1 MKADG
6 LKRRLVALEGVSEP
20 GMVKT
25 SWQWMNEDGTPAGPV
40 IERLVT
46 RRREFKFEW
55 IDEK

>member
-20 GMVKT
+20 DMVKT
-25 SWQWMNEDGTPAGPV
+25 SLQWMNEDGTSASEM
-40 IERLVT
+40 IEHRIPRSRMFEL
-46 RRREFKFEW
+46 EW